1 MILLDYFVSLTKKKK
16 TFMKSFNYLH
26 KVLEYGVD
34 IHLINTNPARKTLL
48 PKKSPVKGHD
58 TSHNFYDLQ
67 ELK

>member
-34 IHLINTNPARKTLL
+34 IHLINTNPARTTLL